1 MQAAQNQAHNFDDR
15 VALCVSPASP
25 KSEMVRP
32 FAWLVLLAAAIVAF
46 LGSLVDGGDASAG
59 GGGWAGAGGSS
70 SSYAAAS
77 AAAAAHAG
85 TKAPHLSG
93 SSGSGYGGSDQMAM
107 GMLRAGLAA
116 AGLDVP
122 TEMLEEAGRLTK
134 PKPEAGE
141 EVAIGGGGIGGN
153 RVSDDWSPDT
163 RVAAGGA
170 GAAGGD
176 GAGTGAGIG
185 KKKADRLSWKRL
197 SSPATSTAVAGTVRE
212 HDVVT
217 AVNRSVIV
225 ASAGSIASMRAAVT
239 AHNSSYL
246 EDHYAA
252 VFARQVCPER
262 LSEAMKK
269 TPQELARFAV
279 RTRHFDELVRDA
291 IHVRGIDQ
299 VVIIA
304 AGFDARG
311 MRGKDMRFHEI
322 PEMHSAPPSSRKGRY
337 FDEQQRHLVFFE
349 VDLPELIE
357 AKRALLE
364 SMEGNSGQGVKD
376 LAKNAPEIVRVGV
389 DVVQDDWLQV
399 LSHSLPSFIPSPL
412 TLYPF
417 TPLPLYPFTPLLLS
431 LPASRP
437 SLSLPLPV

>member
-1 MQAAQNQAHNFDDR
+1 
-15 VALCVSPASP
+15 
-25 KSEMVRP
+25 
-32 FAWLVLLAAAIVAF
+32 
-46 LGSLVDGGDASAG
+46 
-59 GGGWAGAGGSS
+59 
-70 SSYAAAS
+70 
-77 AAAAAHAG
+77 
-85 TKAPHLSG
+85 
-93 SSGSGYGGSDQMAM
+93 MAM

-122 TEMLEEAGRLTK
+122 PEMLEEAGRLTR
-134 PKPEAGE
+134 PKAEEEEEFAAAAGS
-141 EVAIGGGGIGGN
+141 IGGRGAPGMRN
-153 RVSDDWSPDT
+153 AV
-163 RVAAGGA
+163 GGA
-170 GAAGGD
+170 ASAGSHD
-176 GAGTGAGIG
+176 AGTGSGIG
-185 KKKADRLSWKRL
+185 KQKADRLSWKRL
-197 SSPATSTAVAGTVRE
+197 SSPATSTAMTGNKVRE
-212 HDVVT
+212 HDVMT

-239 AHNSSYL
+239 AYNSSYM

-252 VFARQVCPER
+252 VFARHVCPER

-311 MRGKDMRFHEI
+311 MRGKDMRFHEV
-322 PEMHSAPPSSRKGRY
+322 PEMHAAPPSSRKGRY

-349 VDLPELIE
+349 IDLPELIE

-364 SMEGNSGQGVKD
+364 SIEGDTGQGVRD
-376 LAKNAPEIVRVGV
+376 LAHNAPEIVRVGV

-399 LSHSLPSFIPSPL
+399 PSSP
-412 TLYPF
+412 PF
-417 TPLPLYPFTPLLLS
+417 QFFPAPPPFL
-431 LPASRP
+431 
-437 SLSLPLPV
+437 